1 MMNVEEKKTAK
12 ISNIERSILNFQRLG
27 ARSQLPETRNQTP
40 PPLPPTNLRSPS
52 FARRG
57 NFRIQISNI
66 ERSILNFQS
75 RKPEAGSQTP
85 PPLPPT
91 NLRSPSF
98 ARRGNFR
105 IQISNIERSIL
116 NFQSRK
122 PEASCQKP
130 ETRLH
135 HPCHPQTCAPHPS
148 PGGEILEYKFPILN
162 AQY

>member
-27 ARSQLPETRNQTP
+27 ARSQLPETRN
-40 PPLPPTNLRSPS
+40 
-52 FARRG
+52 
-57 NFRIQISNI
+57 
-66 ERSILNFQS
+66 
-75 RKPEAGSQTP
+75 QTP